1 MPIIYDL
8 RHTST
13 YRYAA
18 PVNFGPHRIM
28 FRPRA
33 SHDLRVLASDLD
45 VSPESEIRLI
55 QDVHSNSIAI
65 VQPRQAAD
73 TLRIDC
79 SFTIEHAGTLNL
91 ELPIDD
97 RAVRYPFCYSADDW
111 VDLEAYVRPGS
122 DDPEGKVESFA
133 RQFVTPGKFTKDLL
147 VDMTRHLRDRLVYQ
161 ARISEGTQHPA
172 DTLSW
177 GTGTCRDFAWLMIES
192 VRRLGFA
199 ARFVSGYL
207 YDPLLDGLT
216 DGGMTG
222 SGATH
227 AWLQVY
233 LPGAGWVPFDPT
245 NTLFGG
251 TQLIRVAVAREPRQA
266 IPILG
271 TWNGYGNRYLGLE
284 AHIVVRRRAN

>member
-13 YRYAA
+13 YRYAV
-18 PVNFGPHRIM
+18 PVNFGQHRVM

-33 SHDLRVLASDLD
+33 GHDLRVLASDLG
-45 VSPESEIRLI
+45 VSPESDIRLI
-55 QDVHSNSIAI
+55 QDVHSNSIAV
-65 VQPRQAAD
+65 VQPRVAAD

-111 VDLEAYVRPGS
+111 VDLEPYVRPGS
-122 DDPEGKVESFA
+122 DDPDGKVESFA
-133 RQFVTPGKFTKDLL
+133 RQFVTPEKFTKDLL
-147 VDMTRHLRDRLVYQ
+147 VDMTRYLRDHLVYQ
-161 ARISEGTQHPA
+161 ARVSEGTQHPA
-172 DTLSW
+172 DTLSS
-177 GTGTCRDFAWLMIES
+177 GTGICRDFAWLMMES

-207 YDPLLDGLT
+207 YDPLLDGAT
-216 DGGMTG
+216 GGGMTG
-222 SGATH
+222 IGATH

-251 TQLIRVAVAREPRQA
+251 TRLIRVAVAREPRQA

-271 TWNGYGNRYLGLE
+271 TWDGYGNHYLGLE
-284 AHIVVRRRAN
+284 ANIVVRRRGN